1 MSDHDTFVVTSNQ
14 PCASI
19 APGSAVKYPAL
30 TYAYDLLLAL
40 LGDQSETV
48 GPEPVASDEKEQFRA
63 FTKYHRKRR
72 DCPFPPEPDW
82 A

>member
-1 MSDHDTFVVTSNQ
+1 MPESDVFVATSNR
-14 PCASI
+14 PCAVI
-19 APGSAVKYPAL
+19 GFGSALNYPAL
-30 TYAYDLLLAL
+30 TYGIDLLSAL

-48 GPEPVASDEKEQFRA
+48 SPSPDGGCEAEKLRA
-63 FTKYHRKRR
+63 FTRYHRKRR